1 MSKIVLK
8 SLSILLGSFFIF
20 LGVLKITPRISK
32 DLHKDLR
39 TEYAKY
45 AKVFPLAKLLDF
57 KLPSKWYRRVVGGL
71 EIIAGFLMVLNFNIY
86 KLFIIH
92 TLTILALLQYLSFT
106 SERLLF

>member
-1 MSKIVLK
+1 MSKIVLR

-20 LGVLKITPRISK
+20 LGVLKITPRISR

-45 AKVFPLAKLLDF
+45 AKVFPLAKLMEF

-71 EIIAGFLMVLNFNIY
+71 EIVAGFLMVKLKFNN
-86 KLFIIH
+86 KLRNIIIFYIN
-92 TLTILALLQYLSFT
+92 LRFN
-106 SERLLF
+106 